1 MMEDN
6 LQSVTIMTVIISNN
20 DTLGPNASTTTKEN
34 LELGILSTID
44 LPFTSSITSVMH

>member
-34 LELGILSTID
+34 LEFRNFIYNQFTIY
-44 LPFTSSITSVMH
+44 F